1 MASDFPILCILE
13 SRPEDA
19 ILSSGLLRKLHEEI
33 PQATFTLVGSDAS
46 APLFRDM
53 PNLED
58 LLVIEGDGSGER
70 FKLWNRV
77 RERKWGLVVDL
88 RGANFS
94 GWLSRR
100 KRAERK
106 PWPKGEP
113 IPHKVIQ
120 AAHVLQVQ
128 DDPPGPWLYTDA
140 ETEAEVDAFLEAHAK
155 PGDGPI
161 LAIGPGS
168 DWIGKTWQAER
179 FAKVA
184 GTLLGPDGPM
194 SDGRLLIVG
203 ADDDREAVHSIRV
216 TVSRERVIEA
226 QGKLDRLQTCA
237 LLKRCRFYVGND
249 SIWTH
254 LATAAGIPVLG
265 VFGPSDETLEGP
277 WGPGRMA
284 VRGPKSMD
292 DFRRH
297 DPKLNQTI
305 NHMYDVPIDT
315 VVAAALKLY
324 AETEPGAVTA
334 PAPVAEAAEA
344 DSAEAEDLEAAAV
357 EAEDVAPEI
366 ETEDADPGA

>member
-33 PQATFTLVGSDAS
+33 PHATFTLVGSDAS

-113 IPHKVIQ
+113 VPHKVIQ

-324 AETEPGAVTA
+324 AETEPGAVAA

-344 DSAEAEDLEAAAV
+344 ESVEAGDLEAAAV
-357 EAEDVAPEI
+357 EAEDVAPEA